1 MEYPKI
7 NIVDASNDIN
17 NFLDLIPQET
27 RYMYD
32 SNGKIF
38 SKNELNPELLQILS
52 ENIIEANKV
61 MLDKINH
68 DYLMEDFEIWN
79 ICVVKNILFN
89 LPCTLNK
96 IIIIP
101 ISIIPKNSNNKDF
114 IITLIH
120 EKIHIQQRFNKN
132 WKTLKTD
139 IWVNSNFQNFQ
150 YDYLKS
156 LIGSD
161 KEIVYN
167 PDTFD
172 CNNTYLLTNKT
183 SNQLFYA
190 ILVYKNGKIEN
201 QWFKISGKQL
211 IPINDNIYLYEHP
224 FEMFAY
230 VISKKCYE

>member
-96 IIIIP
+96 IIILP
-101 ISIIPKNSNNKDF
+101 
-114 IITLIH
+114 
-120 EKIHIQQRFNKN
+120 
-132 WKTLKTD
+132 
-139 IWVNSNFQNFQ
+139 
-150 YDYLKS
+150 
-156 LIGSD
+156 
-161 KEIVYN
+161 
-167 PDTFD
+167 TFD
-172 CNNTYLLTNKT
+172 IT
-183 SNQLFYA
+183 SADFTP
-190 ILVYKNGKIEN
+190 
-201 QWFKISGKQL
+201 ST
-211 IPINDNIYLYEHP
+211 D
-224 FEMFAY
+224 
-230 VISKKCYE
+230 